1 MKIQNRNMRN
11 IAKQSQGE
19 NFKKRYLKPIEAG
32 HADGSNNGEENLQLD
47 KRQNV
52 PEVILLSN
60 TSCRAFYSTL
70 DKGTDVPRVKY
81 IVCEREM
88 NF

>member
-1 MKIQNRNMRN
+1 MRN

-19 NFKKRYLKPIEAG
+19 NCKKKKYLKPIEAG

-60 TSCRAFYSTL
+60 TSCHAFYSTSTT
-70 DKGTDVPRVKY
+70 KGQMY
-81 IVCEREM
+81 QG
-88 NF
+88 

>member
-1 MKIQNRNMRN
+1 MKIQNRNMKN
-11 IAKQSQGE
+11 IAKQSQGK
-19 NFKKRYLKPIEAG
+19 NCKTRYLQPIEAG
-32 HADGSNNGEENLQLD
+32 HADGSNNREENLQLD

-60 TSCRAFYSTL
+60 TSFYSTL

-81 IVCEREM
+81 IVCEREI